1 MNLGEKCIISMLS
14 LSLDKN
20 KVKEVYEIIE
30 PFLDDPI
37 ELDLKSICL
46 IESILGESIIR
57 VPTQQDI
64 RRLKLER
71 INKIFNNIEELKY
84 DSNLIK
90 EFYKNYFNNLK

>member
-1 MNLGEKCIISMLS
+1 MNLGEKCIISILS
-14 LSLDKN
+14 LSLDKS
-20 KVKEVYEIIE
+20 KIKEVYEIIE

-71 INKIFNNIEELKY
+71 INKIFNNVEELKY

-90 EFYKNYFNNLK
+90 KFYKNYFNNLK

>member
-1 MNLGEKCIISMLS
+1 MNLGEKCIISILS
-14 LSLDKN
+14 LSLDKS
-20 KVKEVYEIIE
+20 KIKEVYEIIK

-71 INKIFNNIEELKY
+71 INKIFNNVEELKY

-90 EFYKNYFNNLK
+90 KFYKNYFNNLK